1 MRTTRATARSSKLRR
16 PPLPAIL
23 EIDED
28 GLPVSEMSLFEGR
41 RFSGEAEGDEPGGVS
56 VTDWPTEF
64 DD

>member
-1 MRTTRATARSSKLRR
+1 MRATRTARSPKLMRR
-16 PPLPAIL
+16 PPLPPIL

-41 RFSGEAEGDEPGGVS
+41 RFSGEGEEPSGLS
-56 VTDWPTEF
+56 MTDWPEM